1 MQKFQL
7 SRELC
12 KYRGTIIDD
21 AFLYVVRFFNSLST
35 NSLAVTDSIS
45 VSARVFR
52 EEVTAVPART
62 PVPRRKQGYRVGR
75 N

>member
-7 SRELC
+7 SHEPC
-12 KYRGTIIDD
+12 KCRGTIVDN
-21 AFLYVVRFFNSLST
+21 AFLCVVFFNSLST

-52 EEVTAVPART
+52 EEVTEVPART
-62 PVPRRKQGYRVGR
+62 PVPRRKQGYCVGR

>member
-45 VSARVFR
+45 ASDSRLLNLFFA
-52 EEVTAVPART
+52 P
-62 PVPRRKQGYRVGR
+62 YRA
-75 N
+75 